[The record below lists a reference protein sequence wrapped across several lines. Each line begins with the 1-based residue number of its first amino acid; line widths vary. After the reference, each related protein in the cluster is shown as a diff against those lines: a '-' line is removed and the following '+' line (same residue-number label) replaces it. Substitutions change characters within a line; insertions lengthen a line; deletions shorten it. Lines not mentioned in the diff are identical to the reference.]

1 MPNPGNRDTAGEV
14 SISGNAYAFVFGGNT
29 DRLEG
34 AEIGIAELP
43 DVGAVAGP
51 NGAYRMQVPDRTPV
65 TPFVSMPGYHRI
77 YLQTFFT
84 CGRDLEQVNFQVPEE
99 NVYNAMAEIAGAER
113 DSATGELLGSAVV
126 STFFQKEGRGFG
138 EFDDFHDF
146 RPHGIANATA
156 LLVDRS
162 GASPVEPVYF
172 NPDVIPTPGLDRSTG
187 DGGVLW
193 PNLPE
198 GDYTVTGSHADGR
211 FSSFRASCRP
221 GRLINASP
229 PWGLFE
235 LAPGEEENAA
245 TRRPEV

>member
-1 MPNPGNRDTAGEV
+1 MPDPSDHDDSEHV

-43 DVGAVAGP
+43 EIGAVAGP
-51 NGAYRMQVPDRTPV
+51 NGAYRMSVPDRTLI
-65 TPFVSMPGYHRI
+65 TPYVSMPGYHRI
-77 YLQTFFT
+77 YLQTFLT

-99 NVYNAMAEIAGAER
+99 NVYNALAEIVGAER
-113 DSATGELLGSAVV
+113 DPESNELIGSGVV
-126 STFFQKEGRGFG
+126 STFFQKEGRGFS

-146 RPHGIANATA
+146 RPHGIADAQA
-156 LLVDRS
+156 RLVDS
-162 GASPVEPVYF
+162 NGNSPVEPVYF
-172 NPDVIPTPGLDRSTG
+172 NADVIPTPGLDRSTG

-193 PNLPE
+193 VNLPE
-198 GDYTVTGSHADGR
+198 GDYTVTGSHPDLG

-221 GRLINASP
+221 GRLINANP

-235 LAPGEEENAA
+235 LAPDEEENAA
-245 TRRPEV
+245 TRPEV